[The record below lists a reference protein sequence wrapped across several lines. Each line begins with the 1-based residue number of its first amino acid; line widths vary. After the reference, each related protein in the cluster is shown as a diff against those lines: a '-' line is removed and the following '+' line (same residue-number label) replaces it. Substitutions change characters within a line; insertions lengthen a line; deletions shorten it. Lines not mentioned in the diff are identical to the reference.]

1 MSDRIRG
8 NHAVA
13 DFCYSRHPMQISDFD
28 YALPTELIAQHPPDE
43 RSAARLLVLTG
54 GGLEDRMM
62 WDLPSLLDP
71 GDLLVFNDTRVIPAR
86 VYARKPSGGRVE
98 LLVERL
104 VNKRVARVHARA
116 SKPFRTGQRL
126 EVEGGGELLVVAR
139 EGELL
144 RIESPG
150 EDLMDLLER
159 AGHVPLPPYIHRPD
173 RPFDRERYQ
182 SLFAVKPGAVA
193 APTASLHFDAALL
206 AAIGARGVEMACV
219 TLHVGA
225 GTFQPVRVE
234 DPRQHRL
241 HREWFAVESQAVAMI
256 RAAKA
261 RGGRVIAVGTTVA
274 RSLESAAA
282 TGEIV
287 AGAGDT
293 RLYILPGYRFRVI
306 DVLIT
311 NFHLPRSTLLMLVAA
326 AAGREKVLRA
336 YRHAV
341 AQAYRFYSYGDAMW
355 VPVDG
360 RYRAGR

>member
-1 MSDRIRG
+1 MSERTRRNG
-8 NHAVA
+8 GG
-13 DFCYSRHPMQISDFD
+13 DFCYSRHPMQVSDFD
-28 YALPTELIAQHPPDE
+28 YTLPAELIAQHPPGE
-43 RSAARLLVLTG
+43 RSAGRLLALTAG
-54 GGLEDRMM
+54 GPEDRMM
-62 WDLPSLLDP
+62 RDLPSVLNP

-104 VNKRVARVHARA
+104 VTERVALVHARA
-116 SKPFRTGQRL
+116 SKPFRAGQRL
-126 EVEGGGELLVVAR
+126 EVEGGGELLVAAR

-150 EDLMDLLER
+150 ENLMELLDR

-173 RPFDRERYQ
+173 RPLDRERYQ
-182 SLFAVKPGAVA
+182 SLFAAKPGAVA

-206 AAIGARGVEMACV
+206 AAIGARGVEIACV

-241 HREWFAVESQAVAMI
+241 HREWFAVEPHTVAMVG
-256 RAAKA
+256 AAKA
-261 RGGRVIAVGTTVA
+261 RGGRVVAVGTTVA

-282 TGEIV
+282 SGEMVAVTGE
-287 AGAGDT
+287 T

-306 DVLIT
+306 DALIT

-326 AAGREKVLRA
+326 AAGREAVLSA

-341 AQAYRFYSYGDAMW
+341 ARAYRFYSYGDAMW
-355 VPVDG
+355 VPVDS
-360 RYRAGR
+360 RHQAGR